1 MATIALYAN
10 KINQMPG
17 LIQDVKKSVVDYQ
30 SELSALKKQ
39 SLKINQS
46 ICNLSDV
53 ISSIQASS
61 QTQEQKIA
69 SLETFQQNSE
79 QFIEDTARIDSDVA
93 DVIKQWKDDFYDKY
107 NYLKPDYEKGKLEKL
122 WNDCKSGLKSAG
134 DWCKEHWKLLATIV
148 IVVIAVALI

>member
-1 MATIALYAN
+1 MPTIALYAN
-10 KINQMPG
+10 KVNQMSG
-17 LIQDVKKSVVDYQ
+17 LIQDVKRSVVDYQ

-46 ICNLSDV
+46 ICNLDDV

-79 QFIEDTARIDSDVA
+79 QFIEETARIDSDVA
-93 DVIKQWKDDFYDKY
+93 DVINQRKDDLMR
-107 NYLKPDYEKGKLEKL
+107 N
-122 WNDCKSGLKSAG
+122 
-134 DWCKEHWKLLATIV
+134 I
-148 IVVIAVALI
+148 II